1 MANILTSG
9 EQILQNEIDRLHSE
23 LAKVYEDRDRRGA
36 ECRRLHESLQDA
48 FAQVR
53 ALQAR
58 VDHLTD
64 EANRWRAGE

>member
-23 LAKVYEDRDRRGA
+23 LAKVCEDRDTVRA
-36 ECRRLHESLQDA
+36 EYRRLHESLQDA

-53 ALQAR
+53 DMQTR

-64 EANRWRAGE
+64 EAKRWRAGE